1 MSLLNACSIGPDFSR
16 PTALVSTHYIKE
28 PLVANTADGKEQKFT
43 VGATI
48 PSEWWKLFRSS
59 QLNAVVNQAIANNP
73 TLQASEASLRQS
85 QDNLLAGYGVF
96 YPRVDV
102 GASAYR
108 ARNAPLQ
115 NGLNTPS
122 SIFNVVTS
130 SGTISYIL
138 DVFGGERR
146 AVEGLKAQSDYQN
159 YMNKAAYVTLSANVV
174 NACVAH
180 AAYKAQIKATEQL
193 IALENEQL
201 HITQVQFDN
210 GNADYTSILSTRTL
224 IASNQASLAQIRQ
237 RLSQVDHLL
246 ATLEGVEPFNVTLLD
261 VELAEISLPLD
272 LPLSLPSDLVRQ
284 RPDILAAESQL
295 HVASANIGVA
305 TATMFPSFN
314 LSATYGVAGNGFGN
328 IGGAAGKFWSIGPG
342 ITLPLFRGGSL
353 KYARQAAIDAF
364 QVSQANY
371 RQTVLNAFAQVADN
385 LNALKNDADAL
396 QAQSD
401 AKRTSKEALDLLQAN
416 YQGGLVAYVDVLIAE
431 IQFNQATIAYFQAVA
446 QRHQDTVGLFVA
458 LGGGWTSGGST
469 NQDEHVP

>member
-1 MSLLNACSIGPDFSR
+1 MPQVKQFLVMYCAIFKSRYFGFNRLYLGLCTMSLLNACSIGPDFSR

-48 PSEWWKLFRSS
+48 PSEWWKLFKSS

-174 NACVAH
+174 NACVA
-180 AAYKAQIKATEQL
+180 
-193 IALENEQL
+193 
-201 HITQVQFDN
+201 QVQFDN

-295 HVASANIGVA
+295 HVASA
-305 TATMFPSFN
+305 
-314 LSATYGVAGNGFGN
+314 N